1 MIGQTVAPAG
11 GRAWNIC
18 GRKAEARHR
27 MGGNRTKDV
36 RILRDLVKQ
45 YLDLARQPIQEERR
59 ELWSD
64 LLSLRRT
71 RPLVLATYG
80 MWNVWCREVF
90 GEKTLRCEDP
100 LFRAHERNL
109 RMAIFHDPIGDD
121 FILEP
126 WISEEAVKAGAWG
139 RLLGVEQRLTDKPA
153 EGGAGAYMPV
163 IKDWSGMAG
172 LKPVGHRIDE
182 EATARNVARL
192 REAAGDLVE
201 IDVNRGPAWFAFMAD
216 VSWNLAMLRGLE
228 QMMIDMYESPKQ
240 LHALAALV
248 RDATL
253 AAQDA
258 AEAAGDY
265 GLTSHAIQ
273 EMPYSRDLE
282 RPRPNA
288 RPRRRR
294 DLWCFAAAQEFT
306 LISPKMHDEFLLR
319 YQIPIVSRFGL
330 TAYGCCE
337 DLTLKIAMLRQI
349 PNLRLIA
356 VAPRAD
362 VRRSAQEIGADYVIS
377 WRPNPADMVCCGFDE
392 ARIRRII
399 REGMQACKGLHVCI
413 HLKDVETVEGDP
425 SRLARWVRIVRSISD
440 EFAP

>member
-1 MIGQTVAPAG
+1 MAG
-11 GRAWNIC
+11 R
-18 GRKAEARHR
+18 RK
-27 MGGNRTKDV
+27 KDV
-36 RILRDLVKQ
+36 QVLRELVRQ
-45 YLDLARQPIQEERR
+45 YVDLARKPIQDERR

-64 LLSLRRT
+64 LLSRRRT

-90 GEKTLRCEDP
+90 GEKTLQCEDP

-139 RLLGVEQRLTDKPA
+139 QLFGVDQRLTDKPA

-163 IKDWSGMAG
+163 LKDWADMAG
-172 LKPVGHRIDE
+172 LKPVPHRVDE

-192 REAAGDLVE
+192 QDAVGDLVE

-216 VSWNLAMLRGLE
+216 VSWNLATLRGLE
-228 QMMIDMYESPKQ
+228 QMMVDMYESPKE
-240 LHALAALV
+240 LHALAAFI

-253 AAQDA
+253 AGQDA

-265 GLTSHAIQ
+265 GLTSHAMQ
-273 EMPYSRDLE
+273 EMPYSRELEWPRPNE
-282 RPRPNA
+282 RPRG
-288 RPRRRR
+288 RQ
-294 DLWCFAAAQEFT
+294 DLWGFFAAQEFT
-306 LISPKMHDEFLLR
+306 LISPKMHDEFLLQ
-319 YQIPIVSRFGL
+319 YQMPILRKFGL
-330 TAYGCCE
+330 VAYGCCE
-337 DLTLKIAMLRQI
+337 DLTRKIDMLRQI
-349 PNLRLIA
+349 PNLGLIA

-362 VRRSAQEIGADYVIS
+362 VRRCAREIGADYVIS

-392 ARIRRII
+392 AKIRRII
-399 REGMQACKGLHVCI
+399 RDGMEACKGLHVCI

-425 SRLARWVRIVRSISD
+425 SRLARWVRIVRRATD
-440 EFAP
+440 EYA